1 MDHTRRPPG
10 VWSSRADADAC
21 AEVQRYTV
29 RNAPAR
35 HAYSRTHGDSAQTVA
50 SKPPGSARWPCAT
63 QRRRFR
69 SEIRELRTPFN
80 VSRQAA
86 SPACQ
91 DVSDDDRLDVSL
103 LNPLRFDRI
112 SYRRVP
118 LRYPYRAR
126 VARLWLSQA
135 HAREWVAL
143 AYYFLLVCCSPKQ
156 AQPASGV
163 LIASSAKTNA
173 LMAIRRIISRG
184 GTKDSRSKNRR
195 RHQRGVETITDP
207 FATIL
212 TIRPACAFADPY
224 SGGKSAM
231 ALGLRTDRP
240 PANIQGVWRLR
251 TPFQRNRVRASQQWH
266 HRLVGSSDASS

>member
-1 MDHTRRPPG
+1 M
-10 VWSSRADADAC
+10 
-21 AEVQRYTV
+21 
-29 RNAPAR
+29 
-35 HAYSRTHGDSAQTVA
+35 
-50 SKPPGSARWPCAT
+50 
-63 QRRRFR
+63 
-69 SEIRELRTPFN
+69 
-80 VSRQAA
+80 QAGCL
-86 SPACQ
+86 ACQ

-103 LNPLRFDRI
+103 LHPLRFDRI

-118 LRYPYRAR
+118 LRYPCRAR

-184 GTKDSRSKNRR
+184 GTKDSRSKSRR
-195 RHQRGVETITDP
+195 RRQRGVETTTHL

-212 TIRPACAFADPY
+212 TIRPACAFPDPY
-224 SGGKSAM
+224 SGGESAM
-231 ALGLRTDRP
+231 ALGLCTDRP
-240 PANIQGVWRLR
+240 PANTWGVWRLR
-251 TPFQRNRVRASQQWH
+251 IPFQRNRVRASQ
-266 HRLVGSSDASS
+266 